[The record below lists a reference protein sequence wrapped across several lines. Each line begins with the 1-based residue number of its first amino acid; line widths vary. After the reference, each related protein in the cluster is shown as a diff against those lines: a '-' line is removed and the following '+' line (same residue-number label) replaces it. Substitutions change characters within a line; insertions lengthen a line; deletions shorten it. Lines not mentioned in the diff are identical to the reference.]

1 MSPSDYVLRTR
12 LLLARRML
20 DQSTASVGEVAVTCG
35 FYDQS
40 HFTKAFKAHTG
51 LPPQA
56 YRQRSVARAARG
68 Q

>member
-1 MSPSDYVLRTR
+1 
-12 LLLARRML
+12 ML
-20 DQSTASVGEVAVTCG
+20 DQSTVSVGEVAMTCG

-56 YRQRSVARAARG
+56 YRQRSVAQAARG
-68 Q
+68 E